1 MPFLFKNFLKIVY
14 SNYQRC
20 NFHDLLKKRIFT
32 TNTRKI
38 IMETHFESNPLI
50 DRLPPH
56 LKQFIKPQ
64 VYEDYTPINQ
74 AVWRYVMRKNVAYL
88 SKVAHNSY
96 LEGLQKTG
104 LEIDN
109 IPNMYGMNRIL
120 KEIGWAAVAVD
131 GFIPPNAFMEFQAYN
146 VLVIACDIRQLE
158 HIEYTPAPDIIH
170 EGAGHAPIIANPEYA
185 EYLRRFGEIGC
196 KAISSARD
204 YELYEAIR
212 LLSILKEAEDTPA
225 EEIKKAEEHVD
236 FLQNN
241 MGELSEMSRIRNL
254 HWWTVEYGLIGTV
267 DNPKIYGAGLL
278 SSIGE
283 SAWCMTDNV
292 KKIPYDISAA
302 DQSFDITK
310 PQPQLYV
317 TPDFAKLSEVLEEFA
332 NKMALR
338 TGGLSGIQKLI
349 YSKALGTI
357 ELSTGLQIS
366 GLFTNVI
373 EHEGKPV
380 YIQTTGKT
388 ALSYREKELVGH
400 GTSSHPEGFGS
411 PIGKLK
417 GINLAIEEMSPRDL
431 RAYDIYEGEQVTLE
445 FEGNIKVVG
454 EIVTGTR
461 NLQGE
466 ILLIKFKN
474 CTVTHN
480 DTVLFQPEWGIYDM
494 AVGKKV
500 ISAFSGPAD
509 MNSFDMI
516 NHVPSSQ
523 TIKQKKSTEREELE
537 KLYLSVRN
545 IREGKPA
552 STTLKEAFASV
563 SAGHPNDWLLS
574 VEIAELAKKDGNSDL
589 VDKVLNHLEKVKSN
603 RPEIV
608 HLVDNGLELI
618 FEKANA

>member
-1 MPFLFKNFLKIVY
+1 
-14 SNYQRC
+14 
-20 NFHDLLKKRIFT
+20 
-32 TNTRKI
+32 
-38 IMETHFESNPLI
+38 METHFESNPLI
-50 DRLPPH
+50 DRLPKH

-74 AVWRYVMRKNVAYL
+74 AVWRYVMRKNVDYL

-212 LLSILKEAEDTPA
+212 LLSILKEAEDTPE
-225 EEIKKAEEHVD
+225 EEIKKAEAQVD

-254 HWWTVEYGLIGTV
+254 HWWTVEYGLIGTIE
-267 DNPKIYGAGLL
+267 DPKIYGAGLL

-283 SAWCMTDNV
+283 SAWCMTNNV

-317 TPDFAKLSEVLEEFA
+317 TPDFAKLSQVLEEFA

-338 TGGLSGIQKLI
+338 IGGLSGIKKLI
-349 YSKALGTI
+349 NSNALGTI

-366 GLFTNVI
+366 GLFSNVI
-373 EHEGKPV
+373 EDEGKPV
-380 YIQTTGKT
+380 YVQTSGKT

-400 GTSSHPEGFGS
+400 GTEYHAEGFGS

-431 RAYDIYEGEQVTLE
+431 GAYAIYEGEQVTLE
-445 FEGNIKVVG
+445 FEGNIIVKG
-454 EIVTGTR
+454 EIITGSR

-480 DTVLFQPEWGIYDM
+480 DKVLFQPEWGIYDM

-509 MNSFDMI
+509 VNSFDMI

-523 TIKQKKSTEREELE
+523 TIKQKKSVEREELE
-537 KLYLSVRN
+537 KLYASIRN
-545 IREGKPA
+545 IRENKPA
-552 STTLKEAFASV
+552 TITLKEAFAAV

-574 VEIAELAKKDGNSDL
+574 VEIAELAQKEGNSDL
-589 VDKVLNHLEKVKSN
+589 VNKVLNHLENVKTN
-603 RPEIV
+603 RPEIA
-608 HLVDNGLELI
+608 HLITNGLELI

>member
-1 MPFLFKNFLKIVY
+1 
-14 SNYQRC
+14 
-20 NFHDLLKKRIFT
+20 
-32 TNTRKI
+32 
-38 IMETHFESNPLI
+38 METHFESNPLI
-50 DRLPPH
+50 DRLPTH

-64 VYEDYTPINQ
+64 NYEDYTPINQ
-74 AVWRYVMRKNVAYL
+74 AVWRYVMRKNVDYL
-88 SKVAHNSY
+88 GKVAHESY
-96 LEGLQKTG
+96 LEGLHQTG
-104 LEIDN
+104 IDIEN

-212 LLSILKEAEDTPA
+212 LLSILKEAENTPQ
-225 EEIKKAEEHVD
+225 EEIEKAEAQVD
-236 FLQNN
+236 FLQKN

-267 DNPKIYGAGLL
+267 ENPKIYGAGLL

-292 KKIPYDISAA
+292 KKIPYDIKAA
-302 DQSFDITK
+302 DVSFDITK
-310 PQPQLYV
+310 PQPQLFV
-317 TPDFAKLSEVLEEFA
+317 TSDFAHLNMVLEEFA

-338 TGGLSGIQKLI
+338 TGGLSGIKKLI
-349 YSKALGTI
+349 SSKALGTI

-366 GLFTNVI
+366 GIFTNVI

-400 GTSSHPEGFGS
+400 GTEYHAEGYGS

-417 GINLAIEEMSPRDL
+417 GINLAIEDMSPRDL
-431 RAYDIYEGEQVTLE
+431 SAYDIYEGEQVTLE
-445 FEGNIKVVG
+445 FEGGIKVSG
-454 EIVTGTR
+454 EIITGTR
-461 NLQGE
+461 NIQGK

-474 CTVTHN
+474 CTVTHE
-480 DTVLFQPEWGIYDM
+480 DTILFQPEWGIYDM
-494 AVGKKV
+494 AVGKDV

-509 MNSFDMI
+509 VNSFDMI

-523 TIKQKKSTEREELE
+523 TIKQKKSIEREELE
-537 KLYLSVRN
+537 HLYKNVRN
-545 IREGKPA
+545 IRENKA
-552 STTLKEAFASV
+552 AEITLKEAFGAV
-563 SAGHPNDWLLS
+563 SSNHPNDWLLS
-574 VEIAELAKKDGNSDL
+574 VEILEIAHKENNSDL
-589 VDKVLNHLEKVKSN
+589 VEKVQNHLEKLKIK
-603 RPEIV
+603 RPEV
-608 HLVDNGLELI
+608 AHLINNGIELI
-618 FEKANA
+618 FPIMA